1 MAITYTDT
9 DTAMP
14 SDELM
19 LARIRNAIADILT
32 GAQSYTIFG
41 SRQVTRAN
49 LGELRALEQQ
59 YERRV
64 LMARGWNGRNVVDF
78 SLAEESEG
86 VPE

>member
-1 MAITYTDT
+1 MAITYVDT
-9 DTAMP
+9 DATMP

-19 LARIRNAIADILT
+19 LARVRTAISDVLT
-32 GAQSYTIFG
+32 GAQTYTIFG

-78 SLAEESEG
+78 SLNSEG
-86 VPE
+86 GLPE